1 MKKQTMIE
9 FSGGGASCNPA
20 PVRVLFKFTWLGLL
34 VSFLGDLFSLNS
46 SLARYRFENK
56 SPKFS
61 GAKKRIISWIAC
73 LPRWR
78 VNEHPPFFDTQSKN
92 GVLEAG
98 CPVGTH
104 TLAMTER
111 NTSKAKRCN
120 KNVKNS
126 SPLTVHHSQ
135 INETAFSR
143 FTSHFSLPHP
153 PAFTLAEV
161 LITLGIIGIVAAMT
175 LPSIMAR
182 HRSKVLEAQFHK
194 RISEVSQAIMM
205 LKKDEYFSGT
215 LIGEQI
221 ASLLAS
227 QFKGSIVP
235 DRSIYSAQKQYQKTQ
250 IGYELPTYK
259 NYTKTADFRKYKL
272 DDGAIIVSKEFF
284 IFINNDNY
292 SLTNYQ
298 IIIDVNGLQK
308 PNIFG
313 YDVFAFELDKTD
325 TLKSMPYSNATKAY
339 CNTTSSDECNGWSCS
354 YYAMTERDYFKNLNW

>member
-1 MKKQTMIE
+1 MTKMQAMIE
-9 FSGGGASCNPA
+9 FSGGGAALCYAGRHFHRYLKCLEAPIEFSA
-20 PVRVLFKFTWLGLL
+20 PVRVFSKFMWLGLF
-34 VSFLGDLFSLNS
+34 VPHLGNLFSQAR
-46 SLARYRFENK
+46 SLTRYRFENK
-56 SPKFS
+56 SPKNFF
-61 GAKKRIISWIAC
+61 AKK
-73 LPRWR
+73 
-78 VNEHPPFFDTQSKN
+78 QSKY
-92 GVLEAG
+92 EK
-98 CPVGTH
+98 H
-104 TLAMTER
+104 
-111 NTSKAKRCN
+111 
-120 KNVKNS
+120 
-126 SPLTVHHSQ
+126 SPLTVHSSQ
-135 INETAFSR
+135 INETDFSR
-143 FTSHFSLPHP
+143 FTSHFSLPQP

-339 CNTTSSDECNGWSCS
+339 CNTTSSDESNGWSCS

>member
-1 MKKQTMIE
+1 
-9 FSGGGASCNPA
+9 
-20 PVRVLFKFTWLGLL
+20 
-34 VSFLGDLFSLNS
+34 
-46 SLARYRFENK
+46 
-56 SPKFS
+56 
-61 GAKKRIISWIAC
+61 
-73 LPRWR
+73 
-78 VNEHPPFFDTQSKN
+78 
-92 GVLEAG
+92 
-98 CPVGTH
+98 
-104 TLAMTER
+104 
-111 NTSKAKRCN
+111 
-120 KNVKNS
+120 
-126 SPLTVHHSQ
+126 
-135 INETAFSR
+135 
-143 FTSHFSLPHP
+143 
-153 PAFTLAEV
+153 LAEV

-339 CNTTSSDECNGWSCS
+339 CNTTSSDESNGWSCS

>member
-9 FSGGGASCNPA
+9 FPGGGASCNPA
-20 PVRVLFKFTWLGLL
+20 PVRVFLKFTLLGQFM
-34 VSFLGDLFSLNS
+34 SFVGDLFSLNS
-46 SLARYRFENK
+46 SPARYRFENK
-56 SPKFS
+56 SPTNFF
-61 GAKKRIISWIAC
+61 AKK
-73 LPRWR
+73 
-78 VNEHPPFFDTQSKN
+78 QSKD
-92 GVLEAG
+92 E
-98 CPVGTH
+98 
-104 TLAMTER
+104 M
-111 NTSKAKRCN
+111 
-120 KNVKNS
+120 NS
-126 SPLTVHHSQ
+126 SPLTVHRLLN
-135 INETAFSR
+135 NETAFSR

-339 CNTTSSDECNGWSCS
+339 CNTTSSDESNGWSCS

>member
-1 MKKQTMIE
+1 MNFQ
-9 FSGGGASCNPA
+9 GGGASCNPA

-56 SPKFS
+56 SPKNFF
-61 GAKKRIISWIAC
+61 AKKQDNNVTTVQTQISPPLDEQREQTRYESCDPVSLISWIA
-73 LPRWR
+73 
-78 VNEHPPFFDTQSKN
+78 S
-92 GVLEAG
+92 
-98 CPVGTH
+98 H

-135 INETAFSR
+135 INETDFSR
-143 FTSHFSLPHP
+143 FTSHFSLPQP

-339 CNTTSSDECNGWSCS
+339 CNTTSSDESNGWSCS